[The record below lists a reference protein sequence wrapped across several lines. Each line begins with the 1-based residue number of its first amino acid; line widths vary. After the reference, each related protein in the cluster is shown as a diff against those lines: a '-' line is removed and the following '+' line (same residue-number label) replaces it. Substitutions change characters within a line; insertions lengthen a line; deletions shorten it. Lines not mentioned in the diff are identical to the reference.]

1 MMMIFMIHVMIMM
14 IVMVM
19 EVVIIGYGDGEQITA
34 VDKVDK
40 LKEG

>member
-19 EVVIIGYGDGEQITA
+19 EVVIIGYGGGEHRFQPLTGLIS
-34 VDKVDK
+34 
-40 LKEG
+40 